1 MSRPVRERRE
11 YHDRSGGNYASG
23 PNGKINGKMHV
34 ARIKPYIISRH
45 LDLTSGNAQ
54 HFPMDKYRV
63 FGKAISNAQ
72 PFEMVDIMLS
82 RQSI

>member
-1 MSRPVRERRE
+1 M
-11 YHDRSGGNYASG
+11 
-23 PNGKINGKMHV
+23 
-34 ARIKPYIISRH
+34 ARIKPYIVSRFPIREGG
-45 LDLTSGNAQ
+45 TCSQ
-54 HFPMDKYRV
+54 HFPMDKMRV